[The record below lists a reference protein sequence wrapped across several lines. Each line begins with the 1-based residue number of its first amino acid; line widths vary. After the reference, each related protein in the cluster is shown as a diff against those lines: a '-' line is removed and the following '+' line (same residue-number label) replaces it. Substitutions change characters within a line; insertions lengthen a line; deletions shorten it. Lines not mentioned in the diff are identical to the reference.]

1 MGSTEVFYRSKKCM
15 YRIMR
20 TGILISVCLLASCGN
35 PTNQTKELDSIDR
48 FEVQFINDKDTLDYV
63 ETDTAVINQFRSV
76 LKEKT
81 ETVDCRSTGLIHFKT
96 GDQVKFT
103 TYFSVGSECP
113 FLFFENKQGYRLNYK
128 AGMYLD
134 NIMPRL
140 KRKK

>member
-1 MGSTEVFYRSKKCM
+1 M
-15 YRIMR
+15 RIR
-20 TGILISVCLLASCGN
+20 IGIAICLLVSCTN
-35 PTNQTKELDSIDR
+35 PPDQTKDLDSIDR
-48 FEVQFINDKDTLDYV
+48 FEVEFINDKDTLAYV

-76 LKEKT
+76 LQEKA
-81 ETVDCRSTGLIHFKT
+81 ESVDCRSTGLIHFKT

-128 AGMYLD
+128 AGVYLD

-140 KRKK
+140 KRKR